1 MSREQHTT
9 RPQALDTPLE
19 IEAMQLERYRRMSPA
34 QKLSLVADLSLASRQ
49 LAEARIR
56 AQQGQDVSRREI
68 RLRLASLYLDRST
81 MIDAFG
87 WDPEVEGY

>member
-1 MSREQHTT
+1 
-9 RPQALDTPLE
+9 
-19 IEAMQLERYRRMSPA
+19 MQLERYRRMSPA
-34 QKLSLVADLSLASRQ
+34 QKLYLVADLSLASRQ

-56 AQQGQDVSRREI
+56 AQQGPDVSRREI